1 VLLVGLAGGV
11 ASAASVTLAHA
22 FSFGVTLA
30 ALTNIAQ
37 YVGWISSSRRKGLR
51 FLRRFAPLFLC
62 ILAVPLV
69 MADLTRHV
77 LLDAGA
83 VQEACDHP
91 DETSCVAD
99 SECKWTTDQGGF
111 CYGTS
116 FWHAGASMGYG
127 PGNALSFVGVLF
139 TIIFTYTGFACM
151 IAGVFWS
158 VDIISKFKDIGRR
171 FRELRHG
178 TSRY

>member
-1 VLLVGLAGGV
+1 VLLVGLVGGV
-11 ASAASVTLAHA
+11 ASAASVALAHA

-37 YVGWISSSRRKGLR
+37 YVGWISSTRRQRLP
-51 FLRRFAPLFLC
+51 FMRRYAPLFLC

-77 LLDAGA
+77 LMDAGA
-83 VQEACDHP
+83 VVGACDYT
-91 DETSCVAD
+91 DETSCLAD
-99 SECKWTTDQGGF
+99 STCKWDPDQGGF

-139 TIIFTYTGFACM
+139 TIIFTYSGFACM
-151 IAGVFWS
+151 IVGVFWS

-171 FRELRHG
+171 FRELR
-178 TSRY
+178 